1 MLNLG
6 SLYGRGEGVKMDM
19 KKATQLTKMASD
31 RGDAGAQ
38 CNYGNAMRMTGKNEE
53 ALRYFRLSADQGF
66 TGAEYCLGVVYMKG
80 DCGVEVD
87 NDEAARWF
95 ARAASKGYSHAI
107 EQLSELQDGR
117 T

>member
-1 MLNLG
+1 MVNLG
-6 SLYGRGEGVKMDM
+6 SMYGMGEGVKMDM
-19 KKATQLTKMASD
+19 KNALQLTKMASD

-38 CNYGNAMRMTGKNEE
+38 CNFGNAMRMTGKNEE

-66 TGAEYCLGVVYMKG
+66 AEAEFSLGLVYSRA

-95 ARAASKGYSHAI
+95 ARAASKGHTHAAECLGEI
-107 EQLSELQDGR
+107 QNAP
-117 T
+117 